1 MEIIKLIVI
10 CYVLVDLTSF
20 LGEIVVSIDGIKNK
34 LLKLLQLLLGYLLT
48 CNKCS
53 SFYLSLILSRD
64 LFISAVVA
72 LVVMILKEI
81 EYKKI
86 KTKL

>member
-20 LGEIVVSIDGIKNK
+20 LGEVVVSIDGIKNK
-34 LLKLLQLLLGYLLT
+34 LLKLIQLLLGYLLT
-48 CNKCS
+48 CNKCAG
-53 SFYLSLILSRD
+53 FWLSLILSRD

>member
-1 MEIIKLIVI
+1 MEIVKLIVI
-10 CYVLVDLTSF
+10 CFVLVDLTDF
-20 LGEIVVSIDGIKNK
+20 LGEIVISIDGIKNK
-34 LLKLLQLLLGYLLT
+34 LLKLLQLILGYLLS

-53 SFYLSLILSRD
+53 SFWLSLILSRD

-72 LVVMILKEI
+72 LSVMILKEI

>member
-34 LLKLLQLLLGYLLT
+34 LLKLIQLLLGYLLT
-48 CNKCS
+48 CNKCG
-53 SFYLSLILSRD
+53 SFWLSLILSRD